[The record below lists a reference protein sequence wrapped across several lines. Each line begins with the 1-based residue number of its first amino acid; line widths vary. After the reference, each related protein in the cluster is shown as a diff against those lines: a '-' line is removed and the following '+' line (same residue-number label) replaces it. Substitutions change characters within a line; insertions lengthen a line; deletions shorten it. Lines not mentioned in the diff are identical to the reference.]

1 MKNKQNFMNSMVF
14 LNFSGIRISG
24 RGVIAAYIKTYFLK
38 EGTVDHA
45 CGSYETVT
53 GFMKRNA
60 PIFRKIPPKKKTNK
74 QTYTTHILSG
84 LKYKQPE
91 V

>member
-1 MKNKQNFMNSMVF
+1 MNSMVF

-38 EGTVDHA
+38 EGTVDYA
-45 CGSYETVT
+45 CESYETVI

-60 PIFRKIPPKKKTNK
+60 PIFRKIPPKKNRK

-84 LKYKQPE
+84 LKYKQPK